1 MAETTLDRSL
11 DIDSDDR
18 KILSLVQRNANIS
31 QAEIATS
38 INKIQPAVGARLLKL
53 ERKRLLSSQYGINL
67 SATRIPMALVR
78 MYAKHSKAVLS
89 SIECCPNVLNAFTT
103 LGRTNITVIL
113 AGSSIEK
120 LEDIV
125 EHHFR
130 SDPEIKHVEMAVIME
145 PVTDT
150 VLPVDLSIETHDAMK
165 CGGACHAKAATRA
178 GSDAR
183 YEPAPKG
190 KLDSL
195 FKGIDAKDRQIIMAM
210 EQDPEATQEELGE
223 ITKLSQPAVGTR
235 IAKLQKAGV
244 LAIRKGVNFKAVKGL
259 GFVQAA
265 ISTADVAGM
274 VKKLRAC
281 QSISLGF
288 RIVSEASI
296 VVYIG
301 GNTLDEVEEIID
313 TCIRADE
320 RVKYVETIPVI
331 SYLKDLVLPFNFEC
345 DFVPGVGCAGCAAC
359 TTKISKELAMI
370 VPRVSIPK
378 VAARAV

>member
-1 MAETTLDRSL
+1 MVMTSLDQSL
-11 DIDSDDR
+11 DIDNDDR
-18 KILSLVQRNANIS
+18 KILSLVQKNADIT
-31 QAEIATS
+31 QAEIATA

-53 ERKRLLSSQYGINL
+53 ERKRLLSTQYGINL
-67 SATRIPMALVR
+67 SATKIPMALVR
-78 MYAKHSKAVLS
+78 MYAKHSKAVLK

-103 LGRTNITVIL
+103 LGRTNVTVIL

-130 SDPEIKHVEMAVIME
+130 SDPDIKHVEMAVVME
-145 PVTDT
+145 PITDT
-150 VLPVDLSIETHDAMK
+150 ILPVDLNIETHDAMK

-183 YEPAPKG
+183 YEPAQDG

-195 FKGIDAKDRQIIMAM
+195 IKGIDAKDRQIIMAL
-210 EQDPEATQEELGE
+210 EQDPEATQEDLGK
-223 ITKLSQPAVGTR
+223 IAGLSQPAVGSR

-244 LAIRKGVNFKAVKGL
+244 LAVRKGVNFKAVKGL
-259 GFVQAA
+259 GFVQASIA
-265 ISTADVAGM
+265 TADVAGL

-281 QSISLGF
+281 PTISLGF
-288 RIVSEASI
+288 RIVSNASI
-296 VVYIG
+296 VAYIG
-301 GNTLDEVEEIID
+301 GNSLDEVEEIID
-313 TCIRADE
+313 ACIRADE

-345 DFVPGVGCAGCAAC
+345 DFTPGVGCAGCTAC
-359 TTKISKELAMI
+359 TGRVSKELASFTPRI
-370 VPRVSIPK
+370 SVPN
-378 VAARAV
+378 AARAI